1 MQKII
6 KMKTFYAR
14 PTSPFPKER
23 EWVHGCRGYNFSPK
37 MTNIFFFIQ
46 FLFPTLFYA
55 ESSINL
61 ALTIKGEQIALCI
74 RNRSFHSL
82 IFGICWRH
90 AFRNLYLVHSRTSRT
105 RAVNHEGYGSCE
117 IAVIR
122 FWLIAQTFYN
132 GLRSRI
138 KKRSIFNKVLN
149 IKKQSVWESLNG
161 DSVGLSYNIM
171 DEWET
176 NFKR

>member
-1 MQKII
+1 
-6 KMKTFYAR
+6 MKTFYAKR
-14 PTSPFPKER
+14 ISPFPKER
-23 EWVHGCRGYNFSPK
+23 EWVLYGWRGYDFSPK
-37 MTNIFFFIQ
+37 MTFFLFIR

-122 FWLIAQTFYN
+122 FWLITQTFYN

-138 KKRSIFNKVLN
+138 IKDQFLIKFWILKNNQFEGHYMEIQWVYHAILWISEKRIL
-149 IKKQSVWESLNG
+149 
-161 DSVGLSYNIM
+161 M
-171 DEWET
+171 DKWSD
-176 NFKR
+176 